1 MRTAIA
7 ILIMFSLS
15 FQSMVKVAIVG
26 WYELNK
32 DYVAK
37 NLCENRN
44 KPQMKCCGKC
54 YLRKQLKKAE
64 DGNEPNGKQAPG
76 KLTKIEIAEF
86 IPSQSF
92 HLPEHFASILKQ
104 HNPRMQHMHD
114 RLSLMNI
121 FHPPGVFVSV

>member
-1 MRTAIA
+1 MRTAVA

-64 DGNEPNGKQAPG
+64 DGSDSNGKQAPG

-92 HLPEHFASILKQ
+92 HLPEYFVSTLQK
-104 HNPRMQHMHD
+104 HNPRMQRMHD
-114 RLSLMNI
+114 RLFPLSV
-121 FHPPGVFVSV
+121 FHPPSGFC

>member
-1 MRTAIA
+1 
-7 ILIMFSLS
+7 MFSLS
-15 FQSMVKVAIVG
+15 FQSMVKLAVVG

-37 NLCENRN
+37 NLCENRS

-64 DGNEPNGKQAPG
+64 DGNDANGKQAPG
-76 KLTKIEIAEF
+76 KLTKIEISEF

-92 HLPEHFASILKQ
+92 QLPAYFVSAIKSY
-104 HNPRMQHMHD
+104 NPRMQRMHD
-114 RLSLMNI
+114 RLSLLSI
-121 FHPPGVFVSV
+121 FHPPADFC